1 MVIVSNMLTLNNAT
15 SDIRSARGPKLIT
28 GDGGRNADMAKILII
43 DDDAQIRRMLERALT
58 GVGYEVVE
66 AKDGDDGLK
75 AFAKHRPELV
85 VTDIVMPDREGLE
98 TIRELRRLAPHLP
111 VIAISG
117 SVPGAGAPLY
127 LDFAGKL

>member
-1 MVIVSNMLTLNNAT
+1 
-15 SDIRSARGPKLIT
+15 
-28 GDGGRNADMAKILII
+28 MAKILII

-98 TIRELRRLAPHLP
+98 TIRELRRLAPHSRCRSSKP
-111 VIAISG
+111 PWG
-117 SVPGAGAPLY
+117 
-127 LDFAGKL
+127 